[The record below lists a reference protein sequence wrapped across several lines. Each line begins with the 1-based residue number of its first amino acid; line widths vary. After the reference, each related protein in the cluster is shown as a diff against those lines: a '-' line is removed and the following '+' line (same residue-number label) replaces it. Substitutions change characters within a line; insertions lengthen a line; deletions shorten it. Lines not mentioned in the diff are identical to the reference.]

1 MKNNGQKT
9 ETDTSPKRT
18 YRRPIAMKQLSMS
31 LITRDMQIKTTM
43 RYHFM
48 LVGKA
53 TFKKAAH

>member
-1 MKNNGQKT
+1 
-9 ETDTSPKRT
+9 
-18 YRRPIAMKQLSMS
+18 MKQLSMS